1 MKAAAAA
8 LVAVAGALA
17 SLHAAELKPAVRRA
31 LMPRTEDYAHM
42 WWAEGFPG
50 HTPEAPWL
58 RVVQTG
64 RYAFALDTQTLRV
77 PHFGAVSSGLGYA
90 AAARADNRAWRSLPP
105 AGLALAVT
113 VEGKAYRCAAGG
125 KWTNFA
131 GPRLVESGRFLQR
144 ADVTDL
150 VFEADDGARLNV
162 EARFETVAWPDR
174 LALLL
179 AARPGLQA
187 IPAGEACFGRV
198 GGGYGL
204 DGANHLEYQPDEFPD
219 PAVFTLELW
228 VFVPTDAKASP
239 KTFPWIVCKN
249 AHEQADGN
257 YGIVLL
263 GDRLQARLN
272 VGGGRE
278 NAFVVDARPGMAK
291 TDAWNHL
298 ALAYD
303 GEVLS
308 FYVNGSLT
316 GEQRAGRARRPV
328 VGPLAIGRRQDN
340 CGDGYRFRGAVDEIR
355 LYDRALTE
363 AEVRQRHAQPESAL
377 AGAKPV
383 FGRSFR
389 SDGAASARQPRMRW
403 ENAALELALN
413 AGGRAWCVR
422 EMRQSGPEG
431 AWQEV
436 AVTLDADAIRDAT
449 ASGAGAALRRLLRGA
464 QEPLPPVDVRAGVW
478 TNGAALPVAY
488 DAARGWY
495 RITLDDNPSITPE
508 VGGDARND
516 AIERVR
522 LTLANPAD
530 REQPARLLF
539 EKRRGVSIT
548 GVSAVLRDRAGEPTG
563 IPVQLSKNW
572 HNRPE
577 GGVYA
582 GTWFHGFS
590 LVRLPPASRVELELT
605 LATAH
610 WGGVAAASHA
620 QLCLIGWGS
629 NQLWDQSAL
638 GSWGE
643 SICYEPDRAQAQALI
658 TDVRPL
664 MVRSMNNN
672 SRWGWTHNVGGGDF
686 FRLFDADGKRV
697 LPARMRAA
705 YLRQGP
711 CLTEVLYA
719 GRLGDGVEHAATV
732 SLGRTDDLVRG
743 VYRLR
748 LDVTKPVNFSRFV
761 LFQIGADTYSYT
773 GERRMA
779 LGNETGLMNEWDTRW
794 GGEAVKAGP
803 YACGGRVPW
812 VSLHGAVARRTANG
826 QGAWANRGVVIR
838 AWRARLGGRE
848 AAPWLVERGVKAHG
862 METSTVDFVPP
873 PGVARLEPGDFVEAT
888 FEHVIVPQAAED
900 YYGPNEALRE
910 ALRKDADTWR
920 MIHREAV
927 GNDRNVTMTR
937 GSLVGL
943 FPAVRVRA
951 VRDAAAFT
959 LAGGLG
965 YVPITVEGLSSPD
978 GYTLRIDGRP
988 VDQGVHGRDFWQAD
1002 DDADSKRWS
1011 LTYTV
1016 PTYEGVRVFELSKD
1030 GVDVGQALRP

>member
-179 AARPGLQA
+179 A
-187 IPAGEACFGRV
+187 
-198 GGGYGL
+198 
-204 DGANHLEYQPDEFPD
+204 
-219 PAVFTLELW
+219 
-228 VFVPTDAKASP
+228 
-239 KTFPWIVCKN
+239 
-249 AHEQADGN
+249 
-257 YGIVLL
+257 
-263 GDRLQARLN
+263 
-272 VGGGRE
+272 
-278 NAFVVDARPGMAK
+278 
-291 TDAWNHL
+291 
-298 ALAYD
+298 
-303 GEVLS
+303 
-308 FYVNGSLT
+308 
-316 GEQRAGRARRPV
+316 
-328 VGPLAIGRRQDN
+328 
-340 CGDGYRFRGAVDEIR
+340 
-355 LYDRALTE
+355 
-363 AEVRQRHAQPESAL
+363 
-377 AGAKPV
+377 
-383 FGRSFR
+383 
-389 SDGAASARQPRMRW
+389 
-403 ENAALELALN
+403 
-413 AGGRAWCVR
+413 
-422 EMRQSGPEG
+422 
-431 AWQEV
+431 
-436 AVTLDADAIRDAT
+436 
-449 ASGAGAALRRLLRGA
+449 
-464 QEPLPPVDVRAGVW
+464 
-478 TNGAALPVAY
+478 
-488 DAARGWY
+488 
-495 RITLDDNPSITPE
+495 
-508 VGGDARND
+508 
-516 AIERVR
+516 
-522 LTLANPAD
+522 
-530 REQPARLLF
+530 
-539 EKRRGVSIT
+539 
-548 GVSAVLRDRAGEPTG
+548 
-563 IPVQLSKNW
+563 
-572 HNRPE
+572 
-577 GGVYA
+577 
-582 GTWFHGFS
+582 
-590 LVRLPPASRVELELT
+590 
-605 LATAH
+605 
-610 WGGVAAASHA
+610 
-620 QLCLIGWGS
+620 
-629 NQLWDQSAL
+629 
-638 GSWGE
+638 
-643 SICYEPDRAQAQALI
+643 
-658 TDVRPL
+658 
-664 MVRSMNNN
+664 
-672 SRWGWTHNVGGGDF
+672 
-686 FRLFDADGKRV
+686 
-697 LPARMRAA
+697 
-705 YLRQGP
+705 
-711 CLTEVLYA
+711 
-719 GRLGDGVEHAATV
+719 
-732 SLGRTDDLVRG
+732 
-743 VYRLR
+743 
-748 LDVTKPVNFSRFV
+748 
-761 LFQIGADTYSYT
+761 
-773 GERRMA
+773 
-779 LGNETGLMNEWDTRW
+779 
-794 GGEAVKAGP
+794 
-803 YACGGRVPW
+803 
-812 VSLHGAVARRTANG
+812 
-826 QGAWANRGVVIR
+826 
-838 AWRARLGGRE
+838 ARLGGRE